1 MRKFVQTWLLLL
13 FAAASQNALAADTV
27 EVVIDTSAGSITLE
41 LYPQAAPLTV
51 ANFLR
56 YVDGKHYDNGH
67 FYRTVRPDNQ
77 AQNRILIE
85 VIQGGRGMDEAAAP
99 FDAVAHESTAA
110 TGILHLEGTISM
122 ARDEPGSATSEFFIC
137 VNDQPELDFGGRR
150 NPDGQGFA
158 AFGRVLEGMDVVRGI
173 QAMETVPP
181 PAGGELEYTSG
192 QMLAE
197 PVRIHAIRRKP
208 ASDAAGAED
217 AAVRAGLDRFW
228 AEVARTVAEGDF
240 EAYKSTY
247 HEDAVLVSASAGS
260 SSPIAQAFAA
270 WQQGFADTR
279 AGKSRARVEFRFTQ
293 RLISAAT
300 AHETG
305 IFRYVTAT
313 EDGQTAESFAHFEAL
328 LVNKDGWKT
337 IMEFQKSP
345 ASREEWDA
353 AK

>member
-1 MRKFVQTWLLLL
+1 VRKLVQTWVLLL
-13 FAAASQNALAADTV
+13 FAAAAQHALAADTI

-41 LYPQAAPLTV
+41 LYPRAAPLTV

-56 YVDGKHYDNGH
+56 YVDGEHYDNGH

-85 VIQGGRGMDEAAAP
+85 VIQGGRGMEEPAAP

-110 TGILHLEGTISM
+110 TGILHLDGTISI
-122 ARDEPGSATSEFFIC
+122 ARGEPGSATSEFFIC
-137 VNDQPELDFGGRR
+137 INDQPELDFGGQR

-173 QAMETVPP
+173 QAMETVT

-192 QMLAE
+192 QMLAD

-208 ASDAAGAED
+208 ASDAAVVAD
-217 AAVRAGLDRFW
+217 QALRAGLDRFW

-247 HEDAVLVSASAGS
+247 HEDAVLVSASARS
-260 SSPIAQAFAA
+260 SSPITQALDA

-279 AGKSRARVEFRFTQ
+279 AGKVRAEVEFRFTQ
-293 RLISAAT
+293 RFISAAT

-305 IFRYVTAT
+305 IFRYVMEAA
-313 EDGQTAESFAHFEAL
+313 DGQPAESFAHFEAL

-345 ASREEWDA
+345 ASRQEWDA
-353 AK
+353 AE

>member
-1 MRKFVQTWLLLL
+1 MQTWLLLL
-13 FAAASQNALAADTV
+13 FAAAAQHALAADTI
-27 EVVIDTSAGSITLE
+27 EVVIDTSAGSITVE
-41 LYPQAAPLTV
+41 LYPRAAPLTV

-56 YVDGKHYDNGH
+56 YADGKHYDNGH

-85 VIQGGRGMDEAAAP
+85 VIQGGRGMDPPAAP
-99 FDAVAHESTAA
+99 FEPVAHESTAA
-110 TGILHLEGTISM
+110 TGILHLDGTLSM
-122 ARDEPGSATSEFFIC
+122 ARGEPGSATSEFFIC
-137 VNDQPELDFGGRR
+137 INEQPELDFGGQR

-158 AFGRVLEGMDVVRGI
+158 AFGRVLEGMDVVRRI
-173 QAMETVPP
+173 QAMETVP

-192 QMLAE
+192 QMLTE

-208 ASDAAGAED
+208 AGDAAALDD

-240 EAYKSTY
+240 EAYQSTY
-247 HEDAVLVSASAGS
+247 HEDAVLVSESTGS

-279 AGKSRARVEFRFTQ
+279 DGKVRAQVEFRFTQ
-293 RLISAAT
+293 RFISATT

-305 IFRYVTAT
+305 IFRYVTEA
-313 EDGQTAESFAHFEAL
+313 EDGRVAESFAHFEAL

-337 IMEFQKSP
+337 LMEFQKSP
-345 ASREEWDA
+345 ASRQEWDA